1 MALELRQNL
10 RLTQQLVM
18 TPQLQQAIKL
28 LQLSR
33 LELLDVINEEMVEN
47 PLLEEIAEEQPV
59 EQASDNASGEG
70 QTKEPPTSIP
80 QEDIQGVKPVT
91 VEETAREDI
100 DWSNYRDEYSAT
112 GPVYYEPEER
122 ETPEYENFLARQHSF
137 VDHLNW
143 QLLLT
148 HPNEIE
154 QRIGNAI
161 IGNLDRD
168 GYLQATVGE
177 IATQT
182 GTETSQ
188 VESVL
193 QKLQAFDPVGVCA
206 RDLKECLL
214 IQAKYLGLGNSLV
227 ADIINN
233 HIKHLENKNYKA
245 IGQALGVSFDEVLAA
260 VEIITRMEPKPGRQ
274 FSDEDPVYISPDIFV
289 YKMGDEFV
297 IILNEDGMPK
307 LRVSAFYRNALSKG
321 SDGVP
326 GQTRDYIQNKLRS
339 AVWLIRS
346 IHQRQRTIYRVVE
359 SIVRFQSDFL
369 EKGIAYLKPMVLRDV
384 AEDIGMHE
392 STVSRVTTNKY
403 VHTPQGT
410 FELKFF
416 FNSSISRLDGD
427 AIASASVKEKIL
439 QIIQS
444 EDPGRPFSDRK
455 MVEILKKANIDVAR
469 RTVAKYREML
479 KVLPSNKRKRIKGG
493 SLVCKS
499 R

>member
-1 MALELRQNL
+1 MALELRQQL

-33 LELLDVINEEMVEN
+33 LELLDVINEELVEN
-47 PLLEEIAEEQPV
+47 PLLEETAEEQTAAERDSNEPV
-59 EQASDNASGEG
+59 SA
-70 QTKEPPTSIP
+70 TPPD
-80 QEDIQGVKPVT
+80 QDELKPVS

-100 DWSNYRDEYSAT
+100 DWTNYLDEYNAS

-122 ETPEYENFLARQHSF
+122 EAPEYENFLARRNSL
-137 VDHLNW
+137 VDHLRW
-143 QLLLT
+143 QLLLSLPT
-148 HPNEIE
+148 KAEE
-154 QRIGNAI
+154 TIGSAI
-161 IGNLDRD
+161 IGNLNPD
-168 GYLQATVGE
+168 GYLRATVDD
-177 IATQT
+177 IAAL
-182 GTETSQ
+182 TEADVSE
-188 VESVL
+188 VEKVL
-193 QKLQAFDPVGVCA
+193 EKMQSFDPVGVCA

-214 IQAKYLGLGNSLV
+214 IQTNHLGLEDSLV
-227 ADIINN
+227 VQIIQNQF
-233 HIKHLENKNYKA
+233 KHLENKNYKA
-245 IGQALGVSFDEVLAA
+245 IAQALGVSFDDVLAA
-260 VEIITRMEPKPGRQ
+260 VGIITGMEPKPGRQ
-274 FSDEDPVYISPDIFV
+274 FSDEDPQYISPDIFV
-289 YKMGDEFV
+289 YKIGNEFV
-297 IILNEDGMPK
+297 IVLNEDGMPK
-307 LRVSAFYRNALSKG
+307 LRVSAFYKQALNQEGPSASRAK
-321 SDGVP
+321 
-326 GQTRDYIQNKLRS
+326 DYIQNKLRS

-359 SIVRFQSDFL
+359 SIIRYQRDFL
-369 EKGIAYLKPMVLRDV
+369 ESGITHLRPMVLRDV

-427 AIASASVKEKIL
+427 AIASASVKERIR

-444 EDPGRPFSDRK
+444 EDPAKPYSDRK
-455 MVEILKKANIDVAR
+455 MVEILCASNIDVAR

-479 KVLPSNKRKRIKGG
+479 GVLPSNKRKRIQGG
-493 SLVCKS
+493 PSGCKN

>member
-1 MALELRQNL
+1 MALELRQHL

-33 LELLDVINEEMVEN
+33 LELLDVINQEMVEN
-47 PLLEEIAEEQPV
+47 PLLEEFLDEQQAEKSQEEQDKSTGS
-59 EQASDNASGEG
+59 A
-70 QTKEPPTSIP
+70 KETAAKQ
-80 QEDIQGVKPVT
+80 QEADDGVKPVT
-91 VEETAREDI
+91 VEERAREDI
-100 DWSNYRDEYSAT
+100 DWSNYLDEYNAT

-122 ETPEYENFLARQHSF
+122 ETPEYENFLARQQSL

-143 QLLLT
+143 QLLLS
-148 HPNEIE
+148 HPDEKE
-154 QRIGNAI
+154 SKIGNAI
-161 IGNLDRD
+161 IGNVDRD

-177 IATQT
+177 IATLTQSDPLT
-182 GTETSQ
+182 
-188 VESVL
+188 VEKVL
-193 QKLQAFDPVGVCA
+193 EKLQTFDPVGVCA
-206 RDLKECLL
+206 RNLPECLL
-214 IQAKYLGLGNSLV
+214 IQARYFGLDHSMIV
-227 ADIINN
+227 TIIQN

-245 IGQALGVSFDEVLAA
+245 IAQALGVSFDEVLAA
-260 VEIITRMEPKPGRQ
+260 VEIITALEPKPGRQ
-274 FSDEDPVYISPDIFV
+274 FSEEEPHYISPDIFV

-297 IILNEDGMPK
+297 IVLNEDGMPK
-307 LRVSAFYRNALSKG
+307 LRVSSFYRNALSKG
-321 SDGVP
+321 DGVP
-326 GQTRDYIQNKLRS
+326 GQTRDYIQSKLRS

-369 EKGIAYLKPMVLRDV
+369 EKGIAHLKPMVLRDV

-416 FNSSISRLDGD
+416 FNSSISRMDGD

-444 EDPGRPFSDRK
+444 EDPRKPYSDRK
-455 MVEILKKANIDVAR
+455 MVEILKQSNINVAR

-479 KVLPSNKRKRIKGG
+479 KVLPSNKRKRIH
-493 SLVCKS
+493 
-499 R
+499 